1 MKDNPIYNKGYDDGF
16 ADGANQFEDKLL
28 AEAIANYMIVN
39 GTGSTTSG
47 NRIFSFEDICNHF
60 NITKEHLDN
69 IQENIIDELIS
80 HPHICDQ
87 DGIWIEEDSFNLM
100 FFLGY
105 CNIED
110 KD

>member
-1 MKDNPIYNKGYDDGF
+1 MKDNSMYYKGYDDGF

-39 GTGSTTSG
+39 GTCSTTSG
-47 NRIFSFEDICNHF
+47 NYVFYFEDICSHF
-60 NITKEHLDN
+60 NITRERLDD

-80 HPHICDQ
+80 HPQVYDS
-87 DGIWIEEDSFNLM
+87 DGIWIEEDSFHLM

-105 CNIED
+105 CNVED